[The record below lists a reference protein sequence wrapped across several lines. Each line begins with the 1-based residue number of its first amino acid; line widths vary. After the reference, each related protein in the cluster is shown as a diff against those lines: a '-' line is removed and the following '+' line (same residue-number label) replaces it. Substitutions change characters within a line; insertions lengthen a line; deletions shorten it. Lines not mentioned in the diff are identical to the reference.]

1 MITAII
7 YCIAISSDNQFDEQA
22 MSKIIQNLPQNKII
36 EKETGFAFIPTIE
49 VIHLSK
55 ENKQSVKNRGWL
67 VKYNQ

>member
-36 EKETGFAFIPTIE
+36 EKETGFAFIPTTE
-49 VIHLSK
+49 VIHFGLPLL
-55 ENKQSVKNRGWL
+55 L
-67 VKYNQ
+67 VVRWFDW